1 MHGDAKGIEVAIF
14 DYRYTTGGGKS
25 SHTWSQTVIC
35 FWSEMLKLPEFSM
48 RPEHVFDKIGSFLG
62 FQDIDFPR
70 YPTFSKKYLLKGSD
84 EEVIRAVFNESVL
97 AFCEGILGLSTEGAG
112 TCLVY
117 YRSRKKVKPP
127 EIMGFME
134 DGFRV
139 FELFASGRPK
149 VP

>member
-1 MHGDAKGIEVAIF
+1 M
-14 DYRYTTGGGKS
+14 
-25 SHTWSQTVIC
+25 
-35 FWSEMLKLPEFSM
+35 
-48 RPEHVFDKIGSFLG
+48 
-62 FQDIDFPR
+62 
-70 YPTFSKKYLLKGSD
+70 
-84 EEVIRAVFNESVL
+84 FNESVL

>member
-1 MHGDAKGIEVAIF
+1 MPERNFLSQIDLFASGEGGYHT
-14 DYRYTTGGGKS
+14 YRIPALATTAEG
-25 SHTWSQTVIC
+25 T
-35 FWSEMLKLPEFSM
+35 
-48 RPEHVFDKIGSFLG
+48 
-62 FQDIDFPR
+62 
-70 YPTFSKKYLLKGSD
+70 
-84 EEVIRAVFNESVL
+84 VL